1 MSGGRRWIWI
11 AVAVVAAIVLLRI
24 TLLRPPAIA
33 VETAPV
39 ERGEVEET
47 VTNSQAATVRSRLR
61 TRLGAEAA
69 GRVARIVRR
78 EGARVAAGEVLVE
91 LDAAT
96 AARRRDL
103 AREEVA
109 MSRGRLAAARAAG
122 ALARQELDRARSLRA
137 SNLVSQEQ
145 LDQALTAAER
155 AAAEVVADSAQV
167 ERAAAALRL
176 ASEDLSNMS
185 IRAPFAGVVTE
196 VITELGESV
205 VPGQPLI
212 EILDPAALYV
222 SAELDEVDIGR
233 VTVGLPAR
241 VRFDPFPDV
250 KVPGEVLRVAPY
262 VSDVQEQNRTLEVE
276 VSFRRGPGDPDPR
289 PGTSADVEIVL
300 NSRRGVLRVPTFAV
314 VEGNQ
319 VLVVDRGRA
328 QRRRVAAGIRNW
340 DFTEITSG
348 LAEGDRVITNLDRV
362 QVKPGAR
369 VREAK
374 PAKAATAAS

>member
-1 MSGGRRWIWI
+1 
-11 AVAVVAAIVLLRI
+11 
-24 TLLRPPAIA
+24 
-33 VETAPV
+33 
-39 ERGEVEET
+39 
-47 VTNSQAATVRSRLR
+47 
-61 TRLGAEAA
+61 
-69 GRVARIVRR
+69 
-78 EGARVAAGEVLVE
+78 
-91 LDAAT
+91 
-96 AARRRDL
+96 
-103 AREEVA
+103 
-109 MSRGRLAAARAAG
+109 
-122 ALARQELDRARSLRA
+122 
-137 SNLVSQEQ
+137 
-145 LDQALTAAER
+145 
-155 AAAEVVADSAQV
+155 
-167 ERAAAALRL
+167 
-176 ASEDLSNMS
+176 
-185 IRAPFAGVVTE
+185 
-196 VITELGESV
+196 
-205 VPGQPLI
+205 
-212 EILDPAALYV
+212 
-222 SAELDEVDIGR
+222 
-233 VTVGLPAR
+233 
-241 VRFDPFPDV
+241 
-250 KVPGEVLRVAPY
+250 VAPY